1 MATVDSIRQ
10 FHTELANVCDSLE
23 SLFKLAGD
31 DFYDLDSAA
40 RPAMARFRDL
50 LDQSDSLCGF
60 DI

>member
-23 SLFKLAGD
+23 SLFNLAGGA
-31 DFYDLDSAA
+31 FYDLDIAA

-50 LDQSDSLCGF
+50 LDQSDSLL
-60 DI
+60 

>member
-1 MATVDSIRQ
+1 MAAVDSIRS

-31 DFYDLDSAA
+31 DFFVLDLAA

-50 LDQSDSLCGF
+50 LDQSDSLI
-60 DI
+60 DS